1 MSETIDI
8 LSRVIDER
16 KMQPREDSYTCRLLA
31 QGDKRILK
39 KVGEEAA
46 EVIVAASLEDDER
59 LVSETADLFYHLLV
73 MLAAHNLSWDDVEQ
87 ELARRFG

>member
-1 MSETIDI
+1 MSETIDT
-8 LSRVIDER
+8 LSCVIADR
-16 KMQPREDSYTCRLLA
+16 KANPREDSYTCRLLD
-31 QGDKRILK
+31 QGDRRILK

-73 MLAAHNLSWDDVEQ
+73 MLEAHDLNWSDVEQ
-87 ELARRFG
+87 ELARRFT

>member
-1 MSETIDI
+1 VSETIDI
-8 LSRVIDER
+8 LSRVIAER
-16 KMQPREDSYTCRLLA
+16 KAQPREESYTCRLLA